1 MDKRRL
7 GTSDLWV
14 YPMGVGCMSFTS
26 EENARALIHAA
37 LEKGANFFDT
47 ADLYG
52 QGLNEEWVG
61 KALKHH
67 RQDVILATKVGNRWE
82 PGKPG
87 WYWGPTKD
95 YILRAVRD
103 SLRRLQTDYID
114 LYQLHGGTLED
125 PIDDIIEAF
134 EQLKSEGLI
143 RYYGISSIRPN
154 VIREYFRRSNI
165 VSVMSQYSLLDRR
178 PEESVLDLLRDHSIG
193 VIARGPLARGWLSTQ
208 GKSGDQGVLDYTASE
223 IRAVRQQLGDLLGT
237 DRSLTELAFAYI
249 FSHPA
254 VTVAIPG
261 ASRLEQLLENLD
273 SVPIRLL
280 GPDELSRIRS
290 FLKPQ
295 QYEAHR

>member
-26 EENARALIHAA
+26 EENARELIHAA

-67 RQDVILATKVGNRWE
+67 RQDVIIATKVGNRWE

-95 YILRAVRD
+95 YILHAVRG
-103 SLRRLQTDYID
+103 SLHRLQTDYID

-154 VIREYFRRSNI
+154 VIREYVRRSNI
-165 VSVMSQYSLLDRR
+165 VSVMNQYSLLDRR
-178 PEESVLDLLRDHSIG
+178 PEESVLDLLRDHNIG
-193 VIARGPLARGWLSTQ
+193 VIARGPLARGWLSTK
-208 GKSGDQGVLDYTASE
+208 GKSGKEGFLDYTVPE
-223 IRAVRQQLGDLLGT
+223 IRAVRQQLGEMLGT
-237 DRSLTELAFAYI
+237 DRTLTELAFAYI
-249 FSHPA
+249 FSQPA

-273 SVPIRLL
+273 SVPTRSLL
-280 GPDELSRIRS
+280 PEELTCIRS